1 MSWLYLLIAS
11 LFEMGWPFG
20 LKMAHLS
27 DSKFIWFS
35 FAIIA
40 MILSGYFLYLA
51 QKNIPIG
58 TAYAIWTG
66 IGTIG
71 TFFIG
76 ISLFQ
81 DNASVAR
88 FIGVFLIISGIV
100 VLKVCN

>member
-1 MSWLYLLIAS
+1 
-11 LFEMGWPFG
+11 MGWPFG

-27 DSKFIWFS
+27 DLKFIWFS

-71 TFFIG
+71 TFFVG
-76 ISLFQ
+76 ITLFQ
-81 DNASVAR
+81 DSASVAR
-88 FIGVFLIISGIV
+88 FFGVFLIISGIV